1 MKYDVLQ
8 TLFKNGG
15 TADWEMLEDCNYDFE
30 DIWNK
35 MLQFVDIYN
44 MDFNDILAGAGD
56 VFKSNIED
64 AIQKK
69 IKELENDLEYC
80 VMNSNNWYDITL
92 KIKELENLDPST
104 DIEMFTN
111 CLDTRMYF
119 RDADIQ
125 ELYKKYLK
133 DEIEEENNKIGFVY
147 LDLEEEL

>member
-80 VMNSNNWYDITL
+80 VMNSNNWYDTTL

-125 ELYKKYLK
+125 ELYKTYLK

>member
-1 MKYDVLQ
+1 VKYDVLQ

-15 TADWEMLEDCNYDFE
+15 TADWEMLEECNYDFE

-69 IKELENDLEYC
+69 IKELENDLEHC
-80 VMNSNNWYDITL
+80 IINSNSWYDTTL

-104 DIEMFTN
+104 DIEMYTN
-111 CLDTRMYF
+111 CLDTNMHF
-119 RDADIQ
+119 RDADTQ
-125 ELYKKYLK
+125 QLYKTYLK

>member
-15 TADWEMLEDCNYDFE
+15 TADWEMLEECNYDFE

-69 IKELENDLEYC
+69 IKELKNDLEYC
-80 VMNSNNWYDITL
+80 VMNSNNWYDTTL

-125 ELYKKYLK
+125 ELYKTYLK

>member
-15 TADWEMLEDCNYDFE
+15 TADWEMLEECNYDFQ

-44 MDFNDILAGAGD
+44 MEFNDILAGAGD

-64 AIQKK
+64 AIQLK
-69 IKELENDLEYC
+69 IKETYNVLN
-80 VMNSNNWYDITL
+80 TL
-92 KIKELENLDPST
+92 KEGTPEFEDNVLKVRELENLDPST

-119 RDADIQ
+119 KDADIQ
-125 ELYKKYLK
+125 ELYKTYLK

>member
-15 TADWEMLEDCNYDFE
+15 TADWEMLEECNYDFE

-64 AIQKK
+64 SIQKK

-80 VMNSNNWYDITL
+80 VMNSNNWYDTTL

-119 RDADIQ
+119 RDTDTQ
-125 ELYKKYLK
+125 QLYKTYLSK
-133 DEIEEENNKIGFVY
+133 EIEEENNKIGFVY

>member
-15 TADWEMLEDCNYDFE
+15 SADWEMLEECNYDFE

-35 MLQFVDIYN
+35 MLQFVDPYN

-64 AIQKK
+64 AIQLK
-69 IKELENDLEYC
+69 IKETYNVLN
-80 VMNSNNWYDITL
+80 TL
-92 KIKELENLDPST
+92 KEGTPEFEDNVLKVRELENLDPST

-111 CLDTRMYF
+111 CLDTNMHF

-125 ELYKKYLK
+125 ELYRTYLK
-133 DEIEEENNKIGFVY
+133 DKIEEENNKIGFVY

>member
-15 TADWEMLEDCNYDFE
+15 TADWEMLEECNYDFE

-35 MLQFVDIYN
+35 MLQFIDIYN

-64 AIQKK
+64 AIQLK
-69 IKELENDLEYC
+69 IEETYNVLN
-80 VMNSNNWYDITL
+80 TL
-92 KIKELENLDPST
+92 KEGTPEFEDNVLKVRELENLDPST
-104 DIEMFTN
+104 DIEMYAN
-111 CLDTRMYF
+111 CLDTNMHF

-125 ELYKKYLK
+125 ELYKTYLK